1 MADPYIRQ
9 MAREALAQTAIN
21 PTSAFSRSVL
31 GAQQLQRPTDP
42 YLRQQ
47 YPAVFGGLAGLSG
60 MAPDEMGGSVLDP
73 NTARVREAQAMTY
86 PIGTALQMLP
96 GAKPAGAGAM
106 AAGRAGERFAERAV
120 PQIMERGG
128 MGAEMLQ
135 GMSRGTVSPLDV
147 YHGSPYKF
155 DRFDASKIGT
165 GEGAQAYGDGLYT
178 AEARDLAT
186 TYRRKL
192 TAPDGTPVKNPD
204 QSIQLS
210 IGRLQ
215 NQIDQLKASSDPS
228 AQSMIRAYQNRI
240 NELDANGYLYK
251 VDLPDNQIAKML
263 DWDKPLSQQSPEV
276 QTAMVDRLKAI
287 PEDSFSDWTQAA
299 YRDKAID
306 AFTNPESSDITGG
319 GLYKF
324 LQAQLVGLNPNSAV
338 GSKGQDLASDYLRQ
352 AGIPGIRYL
361 DGGSRGTGAGTSNF
375 VVFPGN
381 ENMLT
386 ILERNNQPVQ
396 QAMQEFEQGLTNFMA
411 TR

>member
-1 MADPYIRQ
+1 
-9 MAREALAQTAIN
+9 
-21 PTSAFSRSVL
+21 
-31 GAQQLQRPTDP
+31 
-42 YLRQQ
+42 
-47 YPAVFGGLAGLSG
+47 
-60 MAPDEMGGSVLDP
+60 
-73 NTARVREAQAMTY
+73 
-86 PIGTALQMLP
+86 
-96 GAKPAGAGAM
+96 
-106 AAGRAGERFAERAV
+106 
-120 PQIMERGG
+120 
-128 MGAEMLQ
+128 
-135 GMSRGTVSPLDV
+135 
-147 YHGSPYKF
+147 
-155 DRFDASKIGT
+155 
-165 GEGAQAYGDGLYT
+165 
-178 AEARDLAT
+178 
-186 TYRRKL
+186 
-192 TAPDGTPVKNPD
+192 
-204 QSIQLS
+204 
-210 IGRLQ
+210 
-215 NQIDQLKASSDPS
+215 
-228 AQSMIRAYQNRI
+228 
-240 NELDANGYLYK
+240 
-251 VDLPDNQIAKML
+251 ML

>member
-1 MADPYIRQ
+1 MHFQNANI
-9 MAREALAQTAIN
+9 A
-21 PTSAFSRSVL
+21 
-31 GAQQLQRPTDP
+31 
-42 YLRQQ
+42 
-47 YPAVFGGLAGLSG
+47 
-60 MAPDEMGGSVLDP
+60 
-73 NTARVREAQAMTY
+73 
-86 PIGTALQMLP
+86 
-96 GAKPAGAGAM
+96 
-106 AAGRAGERFAERAV
+106 
-120 PQIMERGG
+120 
-128 MGAEMLQ
+128 
-135 GMSRGTVSPLDV
+135 
-147 YHGSPYKF
+147 
-155 DRFDASKIGT
+155 
-165 GEGAQAYGDGLYT
+165 
-178 AEARDLAT
+178 ARDLPQE
-186 TYRRKL
+186 KL
-192 TAPDGTPVKNPD
+192 TELIK
-204 QSIQLS
+204 L
-210 IGRLQ
+210 
-215 NQIDQLKASSDPS
+215 
-228 AQSMIRAYQNRI
+228 YQEKSKGN
-240 NELDANGYLYK
+240 LYK